1 MLRQKSKKIFLYFF
15 IFLMIGTF
23 NNRNLKENEI
33 FRINRI
39 DLIGLKGDKKIRLVN
54 ELNSLGMK
62 NILFLN
68 ENKIKKIINTNNE
81 IEQFSIFKKYPSSL
95 DIKIE
100 KAKFL
105 AQIKKDGK
113 NYFLGSNKKLIKSS
127 KLSKDIPFIFGDFKV
142 ENFFSLKNALDKTNF
157 DYKLIDKLFFFK
169 SGRWDIKLKNG
180 ILIKLPNQNIQDSL
194 NLYLKILKNKNLKK
208 INEIDLRQNKQII
221 INGR

>member
-23 NNRNLKENEI
+23 NNKNLKENEI
-33 FRINRI
+33 FKINKI
-39 DLIGLKGDKKIRLVN
+39 DLIGLKGDKKTRLVN

-81 IEQFSIFKKYPSSL
+81 IEQFTIFKKYPSSL

-100 KAKFL
+100 KTKFL

-113 NYFLGSNKKLIKSS
+113 NYFLGSNKKLIESS

-142 ENFFSLKNALDKTNF
+142 ENFFSLKKALDKTNF

-221 INGR
+221 ING

>member
-33 FRINRI
+33 FKINRI

-127 KLSKDIPFIFGDFKV
+127 KLSKDIPFIFGDFKI

>member
-33 FRINRI
+33 FKINRI

>member
-221 INGR
+221 ING

>member
-1 MLRQKSKKIFLYFF
+1 
-15 IFLMIGTF
+15 MIGTF

-33 FRINRI
+33 FKINRI

-127 KLSKDIPFIFGDFKV
+127 KLSKDIPFIFGDFKI

>member
-1 MLRQKSKKIFLYFF
+1 
-15 IFLMIGTF
+15 MIGTF

-33 FRINRI
+33 FKINRI

>member
-15 IFLMIGTF
+15 VLFMIGTF
-23 NNRNLKENEI
+23 NNKNLKENEI
-33 FRINRI
+33 FKINRI
-39 DLIGLKGDKKIRLVN
+39 DLIGLKGDKKTRLVN

-81 IEQFSIFKKYPSSL
+81 IEQFSIFKRYPSSL

-100 KAKFL
+100 KTKFL

-113 NYFLGSNKKLIKSS
+113 NYFLGSNKRLIKSS

-142 ENFFSLKNALDKTNF
+142 ENFFNLKNALDKTNF

>member
-1 MLRQKSKKIFLYFF
+1 
-15 IFLMIGTF
+15 MIGTF

>member
-1 MLRQKSKKIFLYFF
+1 
-15 IFLMIGTF
+15 MIGTF

-33 FRINRI
+33 FKINRI
-39 DLIGLKGDKKIRLVN
+39 DLIGLKEDKKTKLVN

-62 NILFLN
+62 NIFFLN

-81 IEQFSIFKKYPSSL
+81 IEKFSIFKKYPSSL

-100 KAKFL
+100 KTKFL

-142 ENFFSLKNALDKTNF
+142 ENFFILKNALDKTNF
-157 DYKLIDKLFFFK
+157 DYKLIDELFFFK

-221 INGR
+221 ING